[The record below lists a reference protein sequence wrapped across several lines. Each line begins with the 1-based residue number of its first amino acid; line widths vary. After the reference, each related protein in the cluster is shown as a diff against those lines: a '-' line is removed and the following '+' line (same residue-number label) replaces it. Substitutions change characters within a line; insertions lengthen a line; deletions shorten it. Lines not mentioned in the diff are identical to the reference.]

1 MVDGRQSKPFLS
13 NPEPDRDRTPVTLH
27 SRKKGNKTKRPTSV
41 DSSLVEDVEQL
52 SRLLREGTAIL
63 DIRAW
68 RIACSAGLQERVS
81 RALLRGRGPQLELG
95 VGPRPGGAP
104 GGW

>member
-1 MVDGRQSKPFLS
+1 M
-13 NPEPDRDRTPVTLH
+13 
-27 SRKKGNKTKRPTSV
+27 
-41 DSSLVEDVEQL
+41 DSSLVGDAKQL
-52 SRLLREGTAIL
+52 QRLLREGTATF
-63 DIRAW
+63 DIQAW
-68 RIACSAGLQERVS
+68 RTACSAGLQDRVS